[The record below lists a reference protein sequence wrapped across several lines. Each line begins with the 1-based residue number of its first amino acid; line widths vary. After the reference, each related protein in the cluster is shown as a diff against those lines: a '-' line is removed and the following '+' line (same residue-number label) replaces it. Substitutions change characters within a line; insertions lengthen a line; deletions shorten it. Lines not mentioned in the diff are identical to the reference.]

1 MPYYFT
7 HIDGTSQMIKGD
19 IMETL
24 AEAKKSCL
32 AFANSPSFIPRKRCR
47 EHLFL
52 VYKSEN
58 EPLTVYPHKTFVII
72 HNGIK
77 PQYGG
82 KYIHKTKKK
91 EA

>member
-7 HIDGTSQMIKGD
+7 HIDGTGQMIKGD

-24 AEAKKSCL
+24 AETKKSCL

-47 EHLFL
+47 DHLFL
-52 VYKSEN
+52 VFNAETDK
-58 EPLTVYPHKTFVII
+58 PHKAFVII

-77 PQYGG
+77 PEYGG